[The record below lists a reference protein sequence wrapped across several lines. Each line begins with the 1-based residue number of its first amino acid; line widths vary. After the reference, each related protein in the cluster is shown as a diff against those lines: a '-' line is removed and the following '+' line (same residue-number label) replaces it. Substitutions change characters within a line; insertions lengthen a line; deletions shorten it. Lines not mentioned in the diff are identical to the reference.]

1 MIVINMMAIG
11 KTTNLKEKEYSTI
24 MMAIDM
30 KVIIKMIYLDGYESK
45 KFEKN
50 KILIFYYWIN
60 KMKYCIFIMRMIDM
74 TDIGNIIKRK

>member
-30 KVIIKMIYLDGYESK
+30 KVIIKMIKLNGYESK